1 MQTLRFTLSLLFLAL
16 GPVSLLFGQSATV
29 RGEVLDTNGKPVA
42 FATIALMNAADST
55 LAKAGATTDAGH
67 FELATTNAGLYQLS
81 VSAVGMARRITPAF
95 SVSAGQTVVIEP
107 IILLTAATDLS
118 AVTVIARKPLI
129 EVLPDKLVFNVESS
143 LNATGSN
150 ALELLQKSPG
160 VVIDRDDNVLLQGS
174 SGVRVYI
181 NGKPS
186 PLAARELAAY
196 LRSLQSAD
204 IEAIE
209 IITQPSA
216 RYDAAGGA
224 GIINIRL
231 KKAHTADLGTSGS
244 MSLGLAQGRFYP
256 KFNGSLSVNHRTK
269 RINTFASYSQRTARD
284 WSFINLYREQSG
296 QFFDQQS
303 QIRANTGSH
312 NVRAGADVFLDSRHT
327 LGILLNAN
335 LNQYTSATQGRTP
348 IGIIGQ
354 PATQLLIANNQGSS
368 ARQNGTANVNYRFAD
383 TTGHVFTA
391 DADYGQY
398 TSDGSQYQPNQY
410 TNSAQTVVLSE
421 RNYRM
426 NTATTIRI
434 ATLKADYEQRLW
446 RGTLSAGLKLSNVQ
460 TDNDFRFFDVLTD
473 SRDLLNPD
481 RSNRFVYTERINAG
495 YLNHSRTIGKWNYQ
509 AGLRAEHTQSDGNLT
524 GATNQPDAHVQR
536 QYLNLFPS
544 AGLTWQRNANN
555 SFGLTYSKRIDR
567 PTYTDLN
574 PFESKLDELTYQK
587 GNAFLRPQYTDN
599 VQLSHTH
606 KYTLNTSL
614 GYGYTRD
621 YFTSIT
627 DTIAASG
634 NERPRNY
641 ISTRNLASRQ
651 TVTLSVS
658 YPFQIAKWWSVYAN
672 LSAYRSTNRADLG
685 AGRQISLTAN
695 VLSIYAQQTFTLPN
709 GFSAEVSGFYTSPSV
724 WGGTF
729 LNRRFWGVDAGVQ
742 RKVLSG
748 NGTLKLTVSD
758 VFNVMQWRGIS
769 QFGGLYMDAR
779 GGWESRQVRLNFS
792 YTLGNRQL
800 KPARQRKTGSE
811 DESGRVN

>member
-1 MQTLRFTLSLLFLAL
+1 M
-16 GPVSLLFGQSATV
+16 
-29 RGEVLDTNGKPVA
+29 K
-42 FATIALMNAADST
+42 
-55 LAKAGATTDAGH
+55 
-67 FELATTNAGLYQLS
+67 
-81 VSAVGMARRITPAF
+81 
-95 SVSAGQTVVIEP
+95 EP
-107 IILLTAATDLS
+107 IVMLIVATDLS
-118 AVTVIARKPLI
+118 EVKVVARKALI

-174 SGVRVYI
+174 SGVRVFI

-231 KKAHTADLGTSGS
+231 KKARTADLGTSGS
-244 MSLGLAQGRFYP
+244 ASLGLAQGRFYP

-269 RINTFASYSQRTARD
+269 RVNTFASYSQRTTRD
-284 WSFINLYREQSG
+284 WSFINLYREQAG

-303 QIRANTGSH
+303 QIRANTASH
-312 NVRAGADVFLDSRHT
+312 NLRAGTDISLGSRST
-327 LGILLNAN
+327 LGVLLNAN
-335 LNQYTSATQGRTP
+335 LNNYTSATQGRTP

-354 PATQLLIANNQGSS
+354 PASQLLIANNRGQSD
-368 ARQNGTANVNYRFAD
+368 RQNVTANLNYRFAD

-398 TSDGSQYQPNQY
+398 NSDGSQYQPNQY
-410 TNSAQTVVLSE
+410 ANPSQTVVLSE

-426 NTATTIRI
+426 NTATTIHI
-434 ATLKADYEQRLW
+434 ATLKADYEQQLW
-446 RGTLSAGLKLSNVQ
+446 NGKLSVGAKLSTVQ
-460 TDNDFRFFDVLTD
+460 TDNDFRFFDVLSERQD
-473 SRDLLNPD
+473 VLNAD

-495 YLNHSRTIGKWNYQ
+495 YINHSRTIGKWNYQ
-509 AGLRAEHTQSDGNLT
+509 AGIRAEHTESDGNLS
-524 GATNQPDAHVQR
+524 GASDQHDAQVKR

-544 AGLTWQRNANN
+544 AGLTYKRNDNN

-599 VQLSHTH
+599 VQVSHTY

-614 GYGYTRD
+614 GYGYTSD

-627 DTIAASG
+627 DTT
-634 NERPRNY
+634 EQDRNY
-641 ISTRNLASRQ
+641 ITTRNLASRK
-651 TVTLSVS
+651 TITLSVS

-695 VLSIYAQQTFTLPN
+695 VLSLYAQQTFTLPN

-742 RKVLSG
+742 RKVLG
-748 NGTLKLTVSD
+748 RNGTLKLTVSD

-792 YTLGNRQL
+792 YNLGNLQL
-800 KPARQRKTGSE
+800 KAARQRKTGMD

>member
-1 MQTLRFTLSLLFLAL
+1 MQTLRFTLAFLFLAL
-16 GPVSLLFGQSATV
+16 GPISFLFGQSAIIRGDV
-29 RGEVLDTNGKPVA
+29 RDTKGQPVP
-42 FATIALMNAADST
+42 FATVALLNTADST
-55 LAKAGATTDAGH
+55 LVKAGATTDAGR
-67 FELATTNAGLYQLS
+67 FELVTATAGSYRLA
-81 VSAVGMARRITPAF
+81 VSAVGMARKTTSTF
-95 SVSAGQTVVIEP
+95 SVSAGQTVVTEP
-107 IILLTAATDLS
+107 IVVLIATTDLS
-118 AVTVIARKPLI
+118 EVKVVARKPLI

-143 LNATGSN
+143 LNATGST

-160 VVIDRDDNVLLQGS
+160 VVVDRDDNVLLQGS
-174 SGVRVYI
+174 SGVRVFI

-231 KKAHTADLGTSGS
+231 KKARTADLGTNGS
-244 MSLGLAQGRFYP
+244 VSLGLAQGRFYP

-269 RINTFASYSQRTARD
+269 RVNTFASYSQRTARD
-284 WSFINLYREQSG
+284 WSFINLYREQVG

-303 QIRANTGSH
+303 QIRANTASHNLRAGTDISLGSH
-312 NVRAGADVFLDSRHT
+312 HT
-327 LGILLNAN
+327 LGVLLNAN
-335 LNQYTSATQGRTP
+335 LNKNTSTTQGRTP

-354 PATQLLIANNQGSS
+354 PASQLLIANNQGQSD
-368 ARQNGTANVNYRFAD
+368 RQNVTANLNYRFAD
-383 TTGHVFTA
+383 TTGHVFSA

-398 TSDGSQYQPNQY
+398 ISDGSQYQPNQY
-410 TNSAQTVVLSE
+410 TNPAQTVVLSE

-426 NTATTIRI
+426 NTATNIRI

-446 RGTLSAGLKLSNVQ
+446 NGNLSAGVKLSTVQ
-460 TDNDFRFFDVLTD
+460 TDNDFRFFDVQTERQD
-473 SRDLLNPD
+473 VLNTE
-481 RSNRFVYTERINAG
+481 RSNRFIYTERINAG
-495 YLNHSRTIGKWNYQ
+495 YINHSRTIGNWNYQ
-509 AGLRAEHTQSDGNLT
+509 AGIRAEHTQSNGELSD
-524 GATNQPDAHVQR
+524 ATDQPDAQVQR

-544 AGLTWQRNANN
+544 AGLTWKRNANN

-567 PTYTDLN
+567 PTYQDLN

-599 VQLSHTH
+599 VQLSHTY

-627 DTIAASG
+627 DTTEG
-634 NERPRNY
+634 NRNY
-641 ISTRNLASRQ
+641 ITTRNLANRK
-651 TVTLSVS
+651 TITLSVS

-672 LSAYRSTNRADLG
+672 VSAYRSTNRADLG

-695 VLSIYAQQTFTLPN
+695 VLSLYAQQTFTLPN

-729 LNRRFWGVDAGVQ
+729 LNRRFWGMDAGVQ
-742 RKVLSG
+742 RKILNGS
-748 NGTLKLTVSD
+748 GTLKLTVSD

-792 YTLGNRQL
+792 YNLGNLQL
-800 KPARQRKTGSE
+800 KAARQRKTGMD
-811 DESGRVN
+811 DERGRVN

>member
-1 MQTLRFTLSLLFLAL
+1 MQTLRFTLAFLFLAL
-16 GPVSLLFGQSATV
+16 GPVSFLFGQSAIIRGDV
-29 RGEVLDTNGKPVA
+29 RDANGKPVP
-42 FATIALMNAADST
+42 FATVALLNTADST
-55 LAKAGATTDAGH
+55 LAKAGATTDAGR
-67 FELATTNAGLYQLS
+67 FELATTTAGSYRLAI
-81 VSAVGMARRITPAF
+81 SAVGMARQTTPIF
-95 SVSAGQTVVIEP
+95 SVSAGQTLVTEP
-107 IILLTAATDLS
+107 IVLLAAATNLS
-118 AVTVIARKPLI
+118 EVKVVARKPLI

-160 VVIDRDDNVLLQGS
+160 VVVDRDDNVLLQGS
-174 SGVRVYI
+174 SGVRVFI

-231 KKAHTADLGTSGS
+231 KKARTADLGTNGS

-269 RINTFASYSQRTARD
+269 RVNTFASYSQRTSRD
-284 WSFINLYREQSG
+284 WSFINFYREQSG

-303 QIRANTGSH
+303 QTRANTSSH
-312 NVRAGADVFLDSRHT
+312 NLRAGADITIGSRST
-327 LGILLNAN
+327 LGMLLNAN
-335 LNQYTSATQGRTP
+335 LNNYTSATQGRTP
-348 IGIIGQ
+348 IGTIGQ
-354 PATQLLIANNQGSS
+354 PASQLLIANNQGSS
-368 ARQNGTANVNYRFAD
+368 ARQNGTVNINYRFAD

-398 TSDGSQYQPNQY
+398 SSDGSQYQPNQY
-410 TNSAQTVVLSE
+410 TNPAQTVVLSE

-434 ATLKADYEQRLW
+434 ATLKADYEQRLLQ
-446 RGTLSAGLKLSNVQ
+446 GKLSAGVKLSNVQ
-460 TDNDFRFFDVLTD
+460 TDNDFRFFDILTD
-473 SRDLLNPD
+473 TRNALNTN
-481 RSNRFVYTERINAG
+481 RSNRFIYTERINAG
-495 YLNHSRTIGKWNYQ
+495 YINHSRTIGKWNYQ
-509 AGLRAEHTQSDGNLT
+509 AGIRAEHTQSDGNLI
-524 GATNQPDAHVQR
+524 GATNQSDAHVQR

-574 PFESKLDELTYQK
+574 PFESKVDELTYQK
-587 GNAFLRPQYTDN
+587 GNAFLRPQYTNN
-599 VQLSHTH
+599 VQLSHTY

-627 DTIAASG
+627 DTTEQ
-634 NERPRNY
+634 NRNY
-641 ISTRNLASRQ
+641 ISTRNLASRK
-651 TVTLSVS
+651 TITLSIS

-672 LSAYRSTNRADLG
+672 VSAYRSTNRADLG

-695 VLSIYAQQTFTLPN
+695 VLSVYAQQTFTLPN

-729 LNRRFWGVDAGVQ
+729 LNRRFWGVDAGLQ
-742 RKVLSG
+742 RKVLGG
-748 NGTLKLTVSD
+748 NGTVKLTVSD

-792 YTLGNRQL
+792 YNLGNNKL
-800 KPARQRKTGSE
+800 KAARQRKTGLE
-811 DESGRVN
+811 DESGRAN

>member
-1 MQTLRFTLSLLFLAL
+1 MQALRTLFTLFLAF
-16 GPVSLLFGQSATV
+16 GPLSLLFGQSATIRGDV
-29 RGEVLDTNGKPVA
+29 RDAKGQPVP
-42 FATIALMNAADST
+42 FATIALLNASDST
-55 LAKAGATTDAGH
+55 LAKAGTTTDMGG
-67 FELATTNAGLYQLS
+67 FELTTSTAGVYRLS
-81 VSAVGMARRITPAF
+81 VSAVGMARQTTPIF
-95 SVSAGQTVVIEP
+95 SVSAGQTVVTEP
-107 IILLTAATDLS
+107 IAMLASATNLS
-118 AVTVIARKPLI
+118 EVKVVARKPLI

-143 LNATGSN
+143 LNATGST

-160 VVIDRDDNVLLQGS
+160 VVVDRDDNVLLQGS
-174 SGVRVYI
+174 AGVRVFI

-231 KKAHTADLGTSGS
+231 KKARTADLGTNGS
-244 MSLGLAQGRFYP
+244 LSLGLAQGRFYP

-269 RINTFASYSQRTARD
+269 RVNTFASYTQRTTRD
-284 WSFINLYREQSG
+284 WSFINLYREQVG

-303 QIRANTGSH
+303 QVRANTASH
-312 NVRAGADVFLDSRHT
+312 NLRAGTDIT
-327 LGILLNAN
+327 LGSRSTLGVLLNAN
-335 LNQYTSATQGRTP
+335 LNNNTSATEGRTP
-348 IGIIGQ
+348 IGTIGQ
-354 PATQLLIANNQGSS
+354 PASQLLIANNRGQSD
-368 ARQNGTANVNYRFAD
+368 RQNVTANLNYRFAD
-383 TTGHVFTA
+383 TTGHVFSA

-398 TSDGSQYQPNQY
+398 ISDGSQYQPNQY
-410 TNSAQTVVLSE
+410 TNPAQTTVFSE

-426 NTATTIRI
+426 NTATHIRI

-446 RGTLSAGLKLSNVQ
+446 KGSLSAGVKFSTVQ
-460 TDNDFRFFDVLTD
+460 TDNDFRFFDVLTERQD
-473 SRDLLNPD
+473 VLNAN
-481 RSNRFVYTERINAG
+481 RSNRFIYTERINAA
-495 YLNHSRTIGKWNYQ
+495 YINHSRTIGKWNYQ
-509 AGLRAEHTQSDGNLT
+509 GGIRAEHTQSDGNLSD
-524 GATNQPDAHVQR
+524 ATDQPDARVQR

-544 AGLTWQRNANN
+544 AGLTYKRNADN

-587 GNAFLRPQYTDN
+587 GNAFLRPQYTNN
-599 VQLSHTH
+599 VQVSHTY

-627 DTIAASG
+627 DTTEQ
-634 NERPRNY
+634 NRNY
-641 ISTRNLASRQ
+641 ITTRNLASRK
-651 TVTLSVS
+651 TITLSVS
-658 YPFQIAKWWSVYAN
+658 YPFQLFKWWSVYAN
-672 LSAYRSTNRADLG
+672 VSAYRSTNQADLG
-685 AGRQISLTAN
+685 AGRKISLTAN
-695 VLSIYAQQTFTLPN
+695 VLSLYAQQTFTLPN

-729 LNRRFWGVDAGVQ
+729 VNRRFWGMDAGVQ
-742 RKVLSG
+742 RKVMNG

-792 YTLGNRQL
+792 YNLGNRQL
-800 KPARQRKTGSE
+800 KAARQRKTGLE
-811 DESGRVN
+811 DESRRVN